1 MPIEYV
7 VYQSQS
13 ARLEAWRTHYIG
25 KGCNPSKAYEAAGR
39 KRFGVTWPVAVQET
53 DRG

>member
-7 VYQSQS
+7 AYRNQS

-25 KGCNPSKAYEAAGR
+25 KGCSPSKAIEVAGR
-39 KRFGVTWPVAVQET
+39 KRFGFTWPITPTE
-53 DRG
+53 GK